1 MEINII
7 KEDKTKLEIEI
18 VGEDHT
24 LCNALRRELW
34 KNKDI
39 KAAAYNIEHPLVSQP
54 RFIVQTNKEDPK
66 KALIKASKSL
76 NDEFK
81 KFKDLINKQL
91 K

>member
-66 KALIKASKSL
+66 KALIKASESL